1 MTFLRKGLVAHHG
14 PCCFQ
19 CIASLEISA
28 SDGGCLQ
35 VEHSLQDR
43 EEAIQQ
49 QQEVLLL
56 AFSRFQDLLADA
68 EKACT
73 ELDASGTTNGT
84 TEDEA
89 GMCARMLC
97 VHSLLK

>member
-1 MTFLRKGLVAHHG
+1 MTFLWKGLVAHHG

-35 VEHSLQDR
+35 VEQSLQDR

-56 AFSRFQDLLADA
+56 AFNHFRELLADA

-73 ELDASGTTNGT
+73 ELEASGTMNGT

-97 VHSLLK
+97 VHSLSK